1 MSKNELSQVEMIN
14 KSEREKYIEEI
25 LKIISSTNNV
35 ETLKQIIE
43 KEKIYLKTLKKS
55 NPKDFGYSIILINA
69 EDRIKKI
76 KE

>member
-1 MSKNELSQVEMIN
+1 MSKNELSQEEIIN